1 MPVKYRQTHVRSN
14 ANYNAWLLYIFSLPY
29 LISLI
34 SKLLS
39 GELINLVLNAA
50 ILVGILLSA
59 VWMSTGRKNKA
70 YYKLR
75 KYPVSSPFPMMFLA
89 SLLLGACAFVTS
101 WLMTDYGL
109 FASIGFGA
117 AATIGCWL
125 WYGIDPV
132 KNKHISFAD
141 VNDAEKALEILQ
153 NSETLIINIE
163 KSSENISNSEM
174 SQRLSKITKV
184 ARDVLKILYEN
195 PKKIRKAR
203 RFLNTYLTG
212 TESVVQRF
220 AETHKQNQNLKLE
233 ENFRN
238 VLENIEDVFVEQYE
252 KLISSDVFDLDV
264 DIEVLKTLLEKQGI
278 N

>member
-1 MPVKYRQTHVRSN
+1 MPVKYRQNHVRSGS
-14 ANYNAWLLYIFSLPY
+14 NYNAWLLYIFSIPY

-34 SKLLS
+34 SKLLK
-39 GELINLVLNAA
+39 GELINLVLTAA
-50 ILVGILLSA
+50 VLVGVILSA
-59 VWMSTGRKNKA
+59 LWMSTGRKNKA
-70 YYKLR
+70 YYLQR
-75 KYPVSSPFPMMFLA
+75 KYPTTTPFPMMFLA
-89 SLLLGACAFVTS
+89 SLLLGACCFVTS
-101 WLMTDYGL
+101 FLLTDYGL
-109 FASIGFGA
+109 FASIGFSA
-117 AATIGCWL
+117 AAVTGSWL
-125 WYGIDPV
+125 WYGLDPV
-132 KNKHISFAD
+132 KNKHISFRD
-141 VNDAEKALEILQ
+141 INDAETAMQILQ

-163 KSSENISNSEM
+163 KSSENIDNSEM

-203 RFLNTYLTG
+203 RFLNTYLIG
-212 TESVVQRF
+212 AESVVERF
-220 AETHKQNQNLKLE
+220 AETHKKNQNLKLE